1 VARVVIPEPR
11 RRWPIWAAGTV
22 VAALIVLSVLSGFVI
37 DLLWFREVGFSS
49 VFWTILR
56 TEVGLGVGFGLLF
69 FALLYVNLLIVRW
82 LAPRYRVLSR
92 EEELIERY
100 RTAFEPHLWW
110 ILPSFAAVLAL
121 FVGIGAAPQWRTFL
135 LWRNAAGVTFGSPIP
150 PGDPIFHRD
159 PAFYVFTLPWLRFV
173 QGWLF
178 SALVGVLVISAVG
191 HYLWGGI
198 RPNAIGEKVTPQV
211 KAHLSVLLGL
221 IVLVKAWGYQL
232 GQFDLLTS
240 PRGVVAGASY
250 TDVKAQLPA
259 LRLLVVIAVVCAL
272 LFLVNIWRRGWA
284 LPVVG
289 IGLLAM
295 VSIIVGA
302 AIPAGVQRFSVAPQ
316 EQQRERPYIRYNI
329 AFTRRAFGLDRIAV
343 QERDVA
349 TSVTPEEIEGN
360 RVTIENIRLWRP
372 EVLRENFQT
381 LQRIRQ
387 YYEFHDVDVDR
398 YVLGGERR
406 VVMVAAREVSQ
417 DGIPAGGQTW
427 QNRHLVYT
435 HGFGAVVAQ
444 VNTATPEGAP
454 LFTLRDIPPAGE
466 PALTQP
472 RIYYGEGRDVPFV
485 VVGTRS
491 PELDYEGAP
500 GGGERRFSYD
510 GEGGIE
516 VGGFFRRLL
525 FAWRYR
531 DVNLLISGLIRPD
544 SRIMIYRDI
553 RERATKAAPF
563 LRFDG
568 DPYAAIVDGRIVWI
582 WDAYTTTTSY
592 PYSQP
597 VDIDDVVG
605 NDEPFELRG
614 NANYIRN
621 SVKVVIDAY
630 DGTMTYYVADPEDP
644 IVQVWRRAFPDLFT
658 DLSEASP
665 ELRAHFRYPE
675 DLFRVQAAQFANYH
689 VTNPDEFYRK
699 QDFWA
704 IPPDPTIPANAPEP
718 PPGQPGPSGPLRP
731 YYVLMRLPGGT
742 EEEFVLILPFVPE
755 GRQNMVAWMAAR
767 SDPERYGELVAYQ
780 FPTGRNVDGPT
791 QVFAEMRQDP
801 RFSAQQTLLGQVGS
815 RVLFGDFLPIPLGRS
830 ILYVQPVYVRSEQ
843 EAAIPQLKFVLAAS
857 GGGVGLGST
866 LAQAVSDAVGAAVPE
881 PGEEGP
887 PPEGTVAERIAE
899 LLGRA
904 AAHFQA
910 ADEALRAGDLATYQ
924 REIEAA
930 RAAVEQARELAGEG
944 AAEAAPTPSP

>member
-1 VARVVIPEPR
+1 V
-11 RRWPIWAAGTV
+11 
-22 VAALIVLSVLSGFVI
+22 
-37 DLLWFREVGFSS
+37 
-49 VFWTILR
+49 
-56 TEVGLGVGFGLLF
+56 
-69 FALLYVNLLIVRW
+69 
-82 LAPRYRVLSR
+82 
-92 EEELIERY
+92 
-100 RTAFEPHLWW
+100 
-110 ILPSFAAVLAL
+110 
-121 FVGIGAAPQWRTFL
+121 
-135 LWRNAAGVTFGSPIP
+135 
-150 PGDPIFHRD
+150 
-159 PAFYVFTLPWLRFV
+159 
-173 QGWLF
+173 
-178 SALVGVLVISAVG
+178 
-191 HYLWGGI
+191 
-198 RPNAIGEKVTPQV
+198 
-211 KAHLSVLLGL
+211 
-221 IVLVKAWGYQL
+221 
-232 GQFDLLTS
+232 
-240 PRGVVAGASY
+240 
-250 TDVKAQLPA
+250 
-259 LRLLVVIAVVCAL
+259 
-272 LFLVNIWRRGWA
+272 
-284 LPVVG
+284 
-289 IGLLAM
+289 
-295 VSIIVGA
+295 
-302 AIPAGVQRFSVAPQ
+302 
-316 EQQRERPYIRYNI
+316 
-329 AFTRRAFGLDRIAV
+329 
-343 QERDVA
+343 
-349 TSVTPEEIEGN
+349 
-360 RVTIENIRLWRP
+360 
-372 EVLRENFQT
+372 
-381 LQRIRQ
+381 
-387 YYEFHDVDVDR
+387 
-398 YVLGGERR
+398 
-406 VVMVAAREVSQ
+406 
-417 DGIPAGGQTW
+417 
-427 QNRHLVYT
+427 
-435 HGFGAVVAQ
+435 
-444 VNTATPEGAP
+444 
-454 LFTLRDIPPAGE
+454 GE

-472 RIYYGEGRDVPFV
+472 RVYYGEGRDVPFV
-485 VVGTRS
+485 VVGTGS

-544 SRIMIYRDI
+544 SRVMIYRDI
-553 RERATKAAPF
+553 RERAVRAAPF
-563 LRFDG
+563 LQFDG

-582 WDAYTTTTSY
+582 WDAYTTTSSY

-597 VDIDDVVG
+597 IDIDEVVG
-605 NDEPFELRG
+605 NDQAFELHG
-614 NANYIRN
+614 TANYVRN

-630 DGTMTYYVADPEDP
+630 DGTMTYYVSDPEDP
-644 IVQVWRRAFPDLFT
+644 IVQVWRRAFPELFT
-658 DLSEASP
+658 DLSEAPP

-704 IPPDPTIPANAPEP
+704 IPPDPTIPANAPEVA
-718 PPGQPGPSGPLRP
+718 PGEERPSGPLRP

-843 EAAIPQLKFVLAAS
+843 EAAIPQLKFVLAVS

-866 LAQAVSDAVGAAVPE
+866 LAEAVSDAVGAAVPE

-887 PPEGTVAERIAE
+887 PPAGTVAERIAQ
-899 LLGRA
+899 LLEQA
-904 AAHFQA
+904 ATHFQA

-944 AAEAAPTPSP
+944 TPAAAPTPSP